1 MQPKIPAVRR
11 VIEMKEK
18 QRNHLIS
25 EKVPLIAIV
34 FWIILAFV
42 LEIILDGLF
51 KAFFPSDGTG
61 MIGNIS
67 SICMAILLIAVLMFI
82 VGRGHTVY
90 IDNKT
95 LEFNGQTAE
104 AYQRVEVWV
113 GGERLSKLGK
123 RERTMSTV
131 IGSNFEMKLINTVN
145 KGDEPTEEIVKISL
159 PYGWDG
165 IVVNVPGYLA
175 GLPQEAWMTEFI
187 SEPEPVTAEDEEIT
201 TEDEIPMGD
210 F

>member
-1 MQPKIPAVRR
+1 MNNKR
-11 VIEMKEK
+11 K
-18 QRNHLIS
+18 
-25 EKVPLIAIV
+25 
-34 FWIILAFV
+34 WIIRGCSLLVILA
-42 LEIILDGLF
+42 
-51 KAFFPSDGTG
+51 
-61 MIGNIS
+61 
-67 SICMAILLIAVLMFI
+67 IAALMFL

-95 LEFNGQTAE
+95 LEFNGQTAD
-104 AYQRVEVWV
+104 ALQRVEVWV
-113 GGERLSKLGK
+113 GGERLSKLAK

-131 IGSNFEMKLINTVN
+131 IGQNFEMKLINTIN

-187 SEPEPVTAEDEEIT
+187 AEPEPVTAEDEPELS
-201 TEDEIPMGD
+201 EDEIPMGD

>member
-1 MQPKIPAVRR
+1 MNNKR
-11 VIEMKEK
+11 K
-18 QRNHLIS
+18 
-25 EKVPLIAIV
+25 
-34 FWIILAFV
+34 WIFRSCSL
-42 LEIILDGLF
+42 LL
-51 KAFFPSDGTG
+51 
-61 MIGNIS
+61 
-67 SICMAILLIAVLMFI
+67 ILLIAAVMFL

-95 LEFNGQTAE
+95 LEYNGESYNALQK
-104 AYQRVEVWV
+104 VEVWV
-113 GGERLSKLGK
+113 GGERLSKLAK

-131 IGSNFEMKLINTVN
+131 IGQGFEMKLINTVN
-145 KGDEPTEEIVKISL
+145 KGDEPTEETVKISL

-187 SEPEPVTAEDEEIT
+187 SEPEPVTEEEEPSTGED
-201 TEDEIPMGD
+201 DIPMGE

>member
-1 MQPKIPAVRR
+1 MNNKR
-11 VIEMKEK
+11 K
-18 QRNHLIS
+18 
-25 EKVPLIAIV
+25 
-34 FWIILAFV
+34 WIIRGCALLVILA
-42 LEIILDGLF
+42 
-51 KAFFPSDGTG
+51 
-61 MIGNIS
+61 
-67 SICMAILLIAVLMFI
+67 IAALMFL

-187 SEPEPVTAEDEEIT
+187 SEPEPVTAEDEPELS
-201 TEDEIPMGD
+201 EDEIPMGD

>member
-1 MQPKIPAVRR
+1 MNNKR
-11 VIEMKEK
+11 K
-18 QRNHLIS
+18 
-25 EKVPLIAIV
+25 
-34 FWIILAFV
+34 WIIRGCSLLVILA
-42 LEIILDGLF
+42 
-51 KAFFPSDGTG
+51 
-61 MIGNIS
+61 
-67 SICMAILLIAVLMFI
+67 IAALMFL

-95 LEFNGQTAE
+95 LEFNGQTAD
-104 AYQRVEVWV
+104 ALQRVEVWV
-113 GGERLSKLGK
+113 GGERLSKLAK

-131 IGSNFEMKLINTVN
+131 IGQNFEMKLINTVN

-187 SEPEPVTAEDEEIT
+187 AEPEPVTAEDEEIT

>member
-1 MQPKIPAVRR
+1 MNNKR
-11 VIEMKEK
+11 K
-18 QRNHLIS
+18 
-25 EKVPLIAIV
+25 
-34 FWIILAFV
+34 WIIRGCALLVILA
-42 LEIILDGLF
+42 
-51 KAFFPSDGTG
+51 
-61 MIGNIS
+61 
-67 SICMAILLIAVLMFI
+67 IAALMFL

-145 KGDEPTEEIVKISL
+145 KGDEPTEEIVMISL

-187 SEPEPVTAEDEEIT
+187 AEPEPVTAEDEEIT

>member
-1 MQPKIPAVRR
+1 M
-11 VIEMKEK
+11 
-18 QRNHLIS
+18 
-25 EKVPLIAIV
+25 
-34 FWIILAFV
+34 
-42 LEIILDGLF
+42 
-51 KAFFPSDGTG
+51 
-61 MIGNIS
+61 
-67 SICMAILLIAVLMFI
+67 
-82 VGRGHTVY
+82 
-90 IDNKT
+90 
-95 LEFNGQTAE
+95 
-104 AYQRVEVWV
+104 EVWV

>member
-1 MQPKIPAVRR
+1 MNNKR
-11 VIEMKEK
+11 K
-18 QRNHLIS
+18 
-25 EKVPLIAIV
+25 
-34 FWIILAFV
+34 WIIRGCALLV
-42 LEIILDGLF
+42 ILV
-51 KAFFPSDGTG
+51 
-61 MIGNIS
+61 
-67 SICMAILLIAVLMFI
+67 IAALMFL

-95 LEFNGQTAE
+95 LEFNGQTAD
-104 AYQRVEVWV
+104 ALQRVEVWV

-175 GLPQEAWMTEFI
+175 GLPQEAWMTQFI
-187 SEPEPVTAEDEEIT
+187 SEPEPVTAEDEPELS
-201 TEDEIPMGD
+201 EDEIPMGD

>member
-1 MQPKIPAVRR
+1 MNNKR
-11 VIEMKEK
+11 K
-18 QRNHLIS
+18 
-25 EKVPLIAIV
+25 
-34 FWIILAFV
+34 WIIRGCALMVILA
-42 LEIILDGLF
+42 
-51 KAFFPSDGTG
+51 
-61 MIGNIS
+61 
-67 SICMAILLIAVLMFI
+67 IAALMFL

-187 SEPEPVTAEDEEIT
+187 SEPEPVTAEDEPELS
-201 TEDEIPMGD
+201 EDEIPMGD

>member
-1 MQPKIPAVRR
+1 MNNKRKWIIRGCA
-11 VIEMKEK
+11 
-18 QRNHLIS
+18 L
-25 EKVPLIAIV
+25 L
-34 FWIILAFV
+34 IILA
-42 LEIILDGLF
+42 
-51 KAFFPSDGTG
+51 
-61 MIGNIS
+61 
-67 SICMAILLIAVLMFI
+67 IAALMFL

-187 SEPEPVTAEDEEIT
+187 SEPEPVTAEDEKIT

>member
-1 MQPKIPAVRR
+1 MNNKR
-11 VIEMKEK
+11 K
-18 QRNHLIS
+18 
-25 EKVPLIAIV
+25 
-34 FWIILAFV
+34 WIIRGCALLVILA
-42 LEIILDGLF
+42 
-51 KAFFPSDGTG
+51 
-61 MIGNIS
+61 
-67 SICMAILLIAVLMFI
+67 IAALMFL

-95 LEFNGQTAE
+95 LEFNGQTAD
-104 AYQRVEVWV
+104 ALQRVEVWV

-187 SEPEPVTAEDEEIT
+187 SEPEPVTAEDEPELSD
-201 TEDEIPMGD
+201 DEIPMGD

>member
-1 MQPKIPAVRR
+1 MNNKR
-11 VIEMKEK
+11 K
-18 QRNHLIS
+18 
-25 EKVPLIAIV
+25 
-34 FWIILAFV
+34 WIIRGCALLVILA
-42 LEIILDGLF
+42 
-51 KAFFPSDGTG
+51 
-61 MIGNIS
+61 
-67 SICMAILLIAVLMFI
+67 IAALMFL

-145 KGDEPTEEIVKISL
+145 KGDEPTEEIVNISL
-159 PYGWDG
+159 PDG
-165 IVVNVPGYLA
+165 
-175 GLPQEAWMTEFI
+175 
-187 SEPEPVTAEDEEIT
+187 
-201 TEDEIPMGD
+201 
-210 F
+210 